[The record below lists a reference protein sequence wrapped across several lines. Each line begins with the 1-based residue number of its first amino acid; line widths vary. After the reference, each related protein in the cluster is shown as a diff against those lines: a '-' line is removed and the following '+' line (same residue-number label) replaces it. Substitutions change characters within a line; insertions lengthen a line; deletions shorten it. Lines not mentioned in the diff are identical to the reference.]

1 MDRWRTIPLSN
12 IAQTDHLT
20 ILTRVNRMASLRRLG
35 YRTMKSRI
43 CSKIWNRIFFL
54 QVRISMIKL
63 KRFRNSSVIS
73 TMKSE
78 LILT

>member
-1 MDRWRTIPLSN
+1 MDRWRTILLSN
-12 IAQTDHLT
+12 IAQTDLRT

>member
-1 MDRWRTIPLSN
+1 MDRWRTILLSN